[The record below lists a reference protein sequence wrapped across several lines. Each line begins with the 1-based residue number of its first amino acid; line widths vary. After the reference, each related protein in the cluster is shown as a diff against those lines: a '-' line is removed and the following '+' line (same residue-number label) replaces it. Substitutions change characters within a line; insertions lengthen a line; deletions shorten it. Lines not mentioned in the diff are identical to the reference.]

1 MQLKRSYRFLR
12 GFVRLVSYRMRTEWA
27 VPFTGEPSVF
37 ICNHAGALGPIDICA
52 KFPLA
57 DTIHP
62 WMNAQV
68 LSARE
73 IPAYVRQD
81 YWWKPES
88 RLAPLYSATLPYI
101 AAAILPPILRTAPAV
116 PVFHDM
122 RVMKT
127 FRQSLKVLTAGEHLV
142 IFPEQPSGYQAHAAE
157 LNRGFMQIAPA
168 FARATGK
175 GLLFWPV
182 NIDYRRRTFHVA
194 EPLRYNANCK
204 LEDQIDALLAG
215 MRRGIQPQNGEAAAP
230 TPAPLPGTQPDAG
243 MPQVPNGAVAASD
256 TSVPVNATFTET

>member
-12 GFVRLVSYRMRTEWA
+12 GFVRVVSYRMRTEWA

-73 IPAYVRQD
+73 TPAYVRQD
-81 YWWKPES
+81 FWWKPES

-127 FRQSLKVLTAGEHLV
+127 FRESLKLLSAGEHLV

-182 NIDYRRRTFHVA
+182 NIDYRRRMFHVA
-194 EPLRYNANCK
+194 EPLRYNVNCK

-215 MRRGIQPQNGEAAAP
+215 MRRGIQPQKMESTAP
-230 TPAPLPGTQPDAG
+230 TPAQLPVMQADAALPQIPDEADVALET
-243 MPQVPNGAVAASD
+243 PVPAS
-256 TSVPVNATFTET
+256 ATFTGT

>member
-12 GFVRLVSYRMRTEWA
+12 GLIRILTLPDALRMDRSLYPTSLRYSSATTPERWA
-27 VPFTGEPSVF
+27 LSIF
-37 ICNHAGALGPIDICA
+37 CA

-57 DTIHP
+57 DSIHP

-73 IPAYVRQD
+73 TPAYVRQD

-88 RLAPLYSATLPYI
+88 RLAPFFSATLPYI
-101 AAAILPPILRTAPAV
+101 AAAILPPIVRTAPTV
-116 PVFHDM
+116 PVYHDM

-127 FRQSLKVLTAGEHLV
+127 FRESLRLLQAGEHLV
-142 IFPEQPSGYQAHAAE
+142 IFPEQPSGFQSHEKE

-182 NIDYRRRTFHVA
+182 CIDYKRRVFRVA
-194 EPLRYNANCK
+194 EPLRYDVTRK
-204 LEDQIDALLAG
+204 LDEQIDALLDG
-215 MRRGIQPQNGEAAAP
+215 MLRGIQPPVAEERRKPFADPVLFSEEEEEDGEGESSASAHAAAK
-230 TPAPLPGTQPDAG
+230 
-243 MPQVPNGAVAASD
+243 
-256 TSVPVNATFTET
+256 